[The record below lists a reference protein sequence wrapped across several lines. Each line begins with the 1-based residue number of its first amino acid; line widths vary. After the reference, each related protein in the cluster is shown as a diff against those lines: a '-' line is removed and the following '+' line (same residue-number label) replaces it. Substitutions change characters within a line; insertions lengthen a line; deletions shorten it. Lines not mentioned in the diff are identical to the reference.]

1 MRTASV
7 LRSASRVV
15 LLSLTFAIPAVA
27 DMPSVGWVK
36 GPKTVDLGGQAQIQ
50 IGQAYT
56 FADAADSRKLM
67 EAMGN
72 TVSNDEVGLV
82 MPRAKEQD
90 WFMLFEYQD
99 VGYVKDDDKDAID
112 KDAIL
117 EGIRKGTEEANEVRK
132 RKGIPALHVQ
142 GWFEEPHYDPA
153 THNLV
158 WALRARNDDG
168 SEVVNYNV
176 RVLGRHGYMSVTL
189 VDEPAKLA
197 VSRPEIAKVL
207 SGFSYKAGRSYAEFV
222 PGDKVAE
229 YGLVALLAG
238 GAGAAAVKLGFFQI
252 ILKTLAKGGKAVVLL
267 AIAALAGI
275 RKVLSSLSGRGR
287 E

>member
-229 YGLVALLAG
+229 YGLVSLLAG

>member
-15 LLSLTFAIPAVA
+15 LLSLSFAIPAVA

-36 GPKTVDLGGQAQIQ
+36 GPKTVDLGAQAQIQ

-117 EGIRKGTEEANEVRK
+117 EGIRKGTEEANEIRK
-132 RKGIPALHVQ
+132 SKGIPALHVQ

-176 RVLGRHGYMSVTL
+176 RLLGRHGYMSVTL

-207 SGFSYKAGRSYAEFV
+207 NGFSYKAGRTYAEFV

-238 GAGAAAVKLGFFQI
+238 GAGAAAVKFGLLQFL
-252 ILKTLAKGGKAVVLL
+252 LKALAKGGKAVVLL
-267 AIAALAGI
+267 VIAALAAVK
-275 RKVLSSLSGRGR
+275 KVVTSLFGRGG

>member
-1 MRTASV
+1 MRTARV
-7 LRSASRVV
+7 LRVAGRIG
-15 LLSLTFAIPAVA
+15 LLSLAVA
-27 DMPSVGWVK
+27 SPAFAGMPEVNWVQ
-36 GPKTVDLGGQAQIQ
+36 GPKTVDLGDQAQIQ
-50 IGQAYT
+50 IGQPYT
-56 FADAADSRKLM
+56 FADASDSRELM

-82 MPRAKEQD
+82 MPRAKDQD
-90 WFMLFEYQD
+90 WFMLFEYQP
-99 VGYVKDDDKDAID
+99 VGFVKDDDKDAID

-117 EGIRKGTEEANEVRK
+117 DGIRKGTEEANEVRK

-158 WALRARNDDG
+158 WALTAKNDDG

-176 RVLGRHGYMSVTL
+176 RLLGRHGYMSVTL
-189 VDEPAKLA
+189 VDEPTKLA

-207 SGFSYKAGRSYAEFV
+207 SGFSYKTGRSYAEFV

-229 YGLVALLAG
+229 YGLVALVAG
-238 GAGAAAVKLGFFQI
+238 GAGAAAVKLGLFQ
-252 ILKTLAKGGKAVVLL
+252 LLFKVLAKGGKAMVLL
-267 AIAALAGI
+267 VVAALAAV
-275 RKVLSSLSGRGR
+275 KKMFASMLGRS